1 MHGMQQTQKI
11 RLVRIIKAIKFVT
24 YLKAIFELRNANF
37 LPILSPYG
45 TFHCK
50 LVPSRNRAILLSLNY
65 VYFWFTCNEIDF
77 SEVTQILNSKFI
89 WSEATILFF
98 GYLCGYNPIVTSKC
112 CFLFKN
118 HKRFLAIF
126 I

>member
-1 MHGMQQTQKI
+1 MYGMELTQEI
-11 RLVRIIKAIKFVT
+11 RPVRDEIIITAMKFIT
-24 YLKAIFELRNANF
+24 YLSELFELRNANF

-77 SEVTQILNSKFI
+77 SEVTQILNSKF
-89 WSEATILFF
+89 
-98 GYLCGYNPIVTSKC
+98 
-112 CFLFKN
+112 
-118 HKRFLAIF
+118 
-126 I
+126 